1 MNPAIAPRTP
11 DPSDAEPPARSCVPT
26 REHHRS
32 LRSKLVL
39 GVAVILCALFV
50 LHEMIRKRIIR
61 DEFATL
67 EQFESIRDVRRVVAA
82 IRSDVG
88 HHAELV
94 GHLGTDFGD
103 ATAGKPFP
111 SGTGDWAITAGPQGD
126 VRWIRRA
133 GDGPGNDNSGDDGSG
148 NDNSGDDR
156 SRDDEGLREEEGKE
170 VNDSRVREL
179 VAEILRHP
187 EERCSGMAVGPN
199 DSLVMF
205 AAVRT
210 GVASGR
216 DRGSGSPTREDLGE
230 ETRGSGEGQL
240 LVCGRTLDESR
251 VDELRDRTG
260 VPFLIDRALEDSWP
274 PDGGVKAISFR
285 GDDDHPTHVERSLLG
300 LDSQPIAQ
308 LVLEVPREISER
320 ALHANATVRNYF
332 LFGSVAALFSL
343 LWMLQRIVVA
353 PIVAIREHTE
363 RIAERGL
370 ETERLVIPVNDEI
383 GELAKAFDRMTGR
396 LSEAQRRL
404 SETSRAAGAR
414 QVADS
419 VIHNIGNVLTNVNS
433 LLDAANAEAA
443 GLRVCPLQRLADRL
457 ETSVDDREF
466 LEATPAYLR
475 SLADSLGRDQK
486 SLGDLLGTLG
496 GNLRHIHDVIRA
508 QRRHASQGLESET
521 LTVGDLVR
529 EAIDCCRAKL
539 ERDEISVNLAGA
551 LHETLRTDRSLLLQV
566 FINVVGNAGEA
577 LRGKEPGARS
587 LRIEL
592 TSGDGV
598 IQISFRD
605 NGVGMDGETLRRAFD
620 AHFTTRP
627 LGSGLGLHFCALA
640 VSRLG
645 GGMRAMSDGPGR
657 GATFVID
664 LPRVTPAEAACM
676 SGTPHTPS
684 RTTAEAGS

>member
-1 MNPAIAPRTP
+1 M
-11 DPSDAEPPARSCVPT
+11 
-26 REHHRS
+26 
-32 LRSKLVL
+32 L
-39 GVAVILCALFV
+39 GVAAILCALFV
-50 LHEMIRKRIIR
+50 LHEMVRNRIIR
-61 DEFATL
+61 NEFATL
-67 EQFESIRDVRRVVAA
+67 ERFESIRDVRRVVSA

-88 HHAELV
+88 HFAELLDHV
-94 GHLGTDFGD
+94 ETDFGD
-103 ATAGKPFP
+103 VTTWESLRLGP
-111 SGTGDWAITAGPQGD
+111 GDWAITAGPQGD
-126 VRWIRRA
+126 VRWIRR
-133 GDGPGNDNSGDDGSG
+133 PDDGVPD
-148 NDNSGDDR
+148 DNLDDAEF
-156 SRDDEGLREEEGKE
+156 RDAEGKP
-170 VNDSRVREL
+170 VDDSRVREL
-179 VAEILRHP
+179 AAEILRCP
-187 EERCSGMAVGPN
+187 EERCSGVAVGPN
-199 DSLVMF
+199 DSLAIF
-205 AAVRT
+205 AAVRIRAT
-210 GVASGR
+210 TVRVSGP
-216 DRGSGSPTREDLGE
+216 GSPVHPGSDEATRNSGVEPRDSGE
-230 ETRGSGEGQL
+230 EPRNSDERGGDPAARRS
-240 LVCGRTLDESR
+240 LVFGRTLDERR
-251 VDELRDRTG
+251 VKELRDRTG
-260 VPFLIDRALEDSWP
+260 VPFLIDRAIEEP
-274 PDGGVKAISFR
+274 RPADGGVSAVSLGR
-285 GDDDHPTHVERSLLG
+285 EDDHPTHVRRELLG
-300 LDSQPIAQ
+300 PDSRPIAR
-308 LVLEVPREISER
+308 LVLEVPREISRR
-320 ALHANATVRNYF
+320 ALHANSTVRNYF
-332 LFGSVAALFSL
+332 LFGSVAALVSL
-343 LWMLQRIVVA
+343 LWLLQRIVVA

-363 RIAERGL
+363 RIAEQGL
-370 ETERLVIPVNDEI
+370 ETERLAIPVNDEI

-396 LSEAQRRL
+396 LSETHQRL
-404 SETSRAAGAR
+404 SETFRAAGAR
-414 QVADS
+414 QVADT

-443 GLRVCPLQRLADRL
+443 GLRVHPLQRLADRL

-521 LTVGDLVR
+521 LIVGDLVR

-539 ERDEISVNLAGA
+539 ERDEISVRLKGA
-551 LHETLRTDRSLLLQV
+551 LHETLRADRSLLLQV

-577 LRGKEPGARS
+577 LCGKEKGRRE

-592 TSGDGV
+592 TSGDGE
-598 IQISFRD
+598 IQVSFRD

-627 LGSGLGLHFCALA
+627 SGSGLGLHFCALA

-664 LPRVTPAEAACM
+664 LPRITPAEATCM